1 MTPCLTCLV
10 VGWLIPL
17 ITDSA
22 LPQRVSVLLRRIPAS
37 LMFDLPHLLPARWR
51 AVQAHAGW
59 RLQRLAF
66 LQVAPGTCAA
76 HNRRAPGYHEAILA
90 LPITAAHRP
99 PLQSNR
105 RFARAESKRQS
116 QRDPALRGDGGRDF
130 DSRRAQGVTA
140 DLAKRDLQARGRRA
154 SSRAL
159 HAGRSSSCSCYHVA
173 LVYPLDLRRN

>member
-1 MTPCLTCLV
+1 MV
-10 VGWLIPL
+10 I
-17 ITDSA
+17 DSA
-22 LPQRVSVLLRRIPAS
+22 LPQRVSVLLRLIPAS

-76 HNRRAPGYHEAILA
+76 HNRRAPGYREAILA

-105 RFARAESKRQS
+105 PYQPWFPFSSPPPRAHPSP
-116 QRDPALRGDGGRDF
+116 D
-130 DSRRAQGVTA
+130 
-140 DLAKRDLQARGRRA
+140 DLAMVFLACPRHFTPDGETLDSTA
-154 SSRAL
+154 SHLTTLTIFVCLAIASR
-159 HAGRSSSCSCYHVA
+159 
-173 LVYPLDLRRN
+173 

>member
-1 MTPCLTCLV
+1 MLRKIIIFSNFDWPPRPPHLGLKLTPCLV

-17 ITDSA
+17 IIDSA

-51 AVQAHAGW
+51 AVQAHAGR

-90 LPITAAHRP
+90 LPITAAHQP
-99 PLQSNR
+99 LLQSNR
-105 RFARAESKRQS
+105 PYLPWFPFSSPPLRARPGPGVSAMVVLQQVCPQHSRL
-116 QRDPALRGDGGRDF
+116 LRGL
-130 DSRRAQGVTA
+130 SAPLHTRRGN
-140 DLAKRDLQARGRRA
+140 
-154 SSRAL
+154 
-159 HAGRSSSCSCYHVA
+159 C
-173 LVYPLDLRRN
+173 